1 MDIEAWKFLKKGQ
14 KRHSEEYYNILENKC
29 ISVFRCDPINNE
41 NEESTVVRPIPTYFC
56 AVLPHSRRLRRTR
69 TVFTPAQLREME
81 GRFEKQKYLSI
92 TSRNAFAEQL
102 KLTPWQ
108 VKVWFQ
114 NRRMKWKKEMLR
126 KDPNAVTTRPKKGRP
141 KKNEY

>member
-1 MDIEAWKFLKKGQ
+1 
-14 KRHSEEYYNILENKC
+14 
-29 ISVFRCDPINNE
+29 
-41 NEESTVVRPIPTYFC
+41 
-56 AVLPHSRRLRRTR
+56 
-69 TVFTPAQLREME
+69 ME

-141 KKNEY
+141 KKNEYWLYSITKVGSLYVWWETAHLPLP